1 MNKYKIVKLLGDGT
15 YSKVYEGINIQTKQ
29 KVAIKKLKNKMSP
42 WEEYSLHNEIRFLR
56 QMSNKNIIKLI
67 EVFRDLNKDICYVFE
82 LCDCN
87 LYEFIE
93 KHSKHKTF
101 IAEEKIRNIIYQITC
116 ALNYLHSFNIMHCD
130 LKPENILMIT
140 NNNLVKLADFG
151 TAIEIPK
158 YKDNSLSNY
167 ICTRWYRAPECILK
181 SQNYNEKIDIWALGC
196 IMAELYTL
204 NPIFP
209 GINELDQL
217 NKIFSIIGTPYLN
230 EWPEGYALMQKL
242 NILMPYYM
250 KGNLKQIV
258 FNASDVAINFLE
270 YIFQINPEKRPSA
283 AHLLRH
289 PYFTGIQGPS
299 LYNYQISNLNGSRLN
314 KSYNYLNVFNNNNP
328 YPTTSIRTFN
338 SNNDLRNSLNSY
350 NSDNSQT
357 LFSLTHSFIRNNPN
371 YLYNN
376 ILDNNKLKKILNLS
390 SERNKKRAFPY
401 NYNSARSSYNSTTY
415 SSNQSDQQSKI
426 NTNNYHY
433 YKNLNYLN
441 YAYNSR
447 NLAYAKN
454 HNFYTN
460 NNMLLNSYNNF
471 HNNRFLTLSNNEVM
485 QNMKRQQFYSG
496 NRRTSSKSNSK
507 NKRIYNNNSPF
518 LKHRN
523 QNNYYNP
530 PTARTIYP
538 KLYYNKKIF

>member
-299 LYNYQISNLNGSRLN
+299 LYSYQISNLNGSRLN

-471 HNNRFLTLSNNEVM
+471 HNNRFLTLSNNGVM